1 MIIPGLMNMTRF
13 KLFKSIQWKMVVI
26 YFLLILLAME
36 VIGVYLLRS
45 LEQYHL
51 NNLSADLDSKA
62 QLLSGFLKRYLDDS
76 SKTKEINNL
85 VKEFSVGKEIKDI
98 YVLDPEGTVISTSE
112 EDTSLLG
119 KKLLTSEVAKA
130 IMGKKGEGERT
141 DPERNARLKHLAY
154 PIKSGDKV
162 VGILYLI
169 ASLENIYSTLRE
181 VKAILM
187 GGTVLALGITAVLG
201 FALAQTITKPIQEVT
216 SRAASLAKGNFDQQ
230 IEVKSKD
237 EIGQLAQMFNYLS
250 LRLKETL
257 GEISYEK
264 SKIEAILSYMADG
277 IVAVNTDGEIIH
289 INPTAVKMLEVSPH
303 AVGKKFAEVFK
314 DVFGDIDFK
323 ELVSGDRHAT
333 TEHSVKKGDVVLRA
347 HFASFKSQSGETSGV
362 VIVLRDVTEQEKLD
376 RMRKEFVANVSH
388 EIKTPLTTIKSY
400 VETLQEGALN
410 EPEIAKKFLGVIQNE
425 TDRMARLIRDL
436 LELSRLDYQKIQ
448 WKKEIISLNGIVK
461 DVVSKLGMQIREKEL
476 KVSLKLHRDGARVLG
491 DKDRLE
497 QVVLNIVGNAVKY
510 TGRGGSIHIKTAE
523 TKELVVFEV
532 KDNGIGI
539 PKEDLPRIFERFY
552 RVDKARSR
560 ELGGTGL
567 GLSIAKQIVEA
578 HHGNITV
585 SSKEGK
591 GTIVVITL
599 PKVVNSN

>member
-1 MIIPGLMNMTRF
+1 MILGLMDMTRL

-51 NNLSADLDSKA
+51 NNLSIDLDSKA

-76 SKTKEINNL
+76 SKIKEINDL
-85 VKEFSVGKEIKDI
+85 IKEFSIGKEIKDI

-112 EDTSLLG
+112 EDTTQLG

-130 IMGKKGEGERT
+130 IMGKKGEEERT
-141 DPERNARLKHLAY
+141 DPERNTRLKYLAY
-154 PIKSGDKV
+154 PIKSGDEV

-187 GGTVLALGITAVLG
+187 GGTVLALGITAILG

-237 EIGQLAQMFNYLS
+237 EIGQLAQMFNYLT

-277 IVAVNTDGEIIH
+277 VIAVNTDGEIIH

-323 ELVSGDRHAT
+323 KLVSGDEHFT
-333 TEHSVKKGDVVLRA
+333 TEHSIKRGDMVLRA
-347 HFASFKSQSGETSGV
+347 HFASFKSQNGETSGV

-410 EPEIAKKFLGVIQNE
+410 EPEIAKKFLSVIQNE
-425 TDRMARLIRDL
+425 TDRMARLVKDL
-436 LELSRLDYQKIQ
+436 LELSRLDYQKTK
-448 WKKEIISLNGIVK
+448 WKKEIISLNSIVE
-461 DVVSKLGMQIREKEL
+461 DVISKLDVKIREKEL
-476 KVSLKLHRDGARVLG
+476 RVSLKLHRDGARVLG

-510 TGRGGSIHIKTAE
+510 TGNGGNIDIKTAE
-523 TKELVVFEV
+523 EKELVVFEV

-539 PKEDLPRIFERFY
+539 PREDLPRIFERFY

-578 HHGNITV
+578 HQGSITV
-585 SSKEGK
+585 NSREGE
-591 GTIVVITL
+591 GTVVVITL
-599 PKVVNSN
+599 PKAVEHD

>member
-1 MIIPGLMNMTRF
+1 MILGLMDMTRF

-51 NNLSADLDSKA
+51 NNLSVDLDSKA

-76 SKTKEINNL
+76 SKIKEINDL

-98 YVLDPEGTVISTSE
+98 YVLDLEGTVISTSE
-112 EDTSLLG
+112 EDSTQLG

-141 DPERNARLKHLAY
+141 DPESNARLKYLAY
-154 PIKSGDKV
+154 PIKSGDEV

-181 VKAILM
+181 VKAILL
-187 GGTVLALGITAVLG
+187 GGTVLALGITAILG

-237 EIGQLAQMFNYLS
+237 EIGQLAQMFNYLT

-277 IVAVNTDGEIIH
+277 VVAVNTDGEIIH
-289 INPTAVKMLEVSPH
+289 INPTAVKMLEVSPQ

-314 DVFGDIDFK
+314 DVFGGIDFK
-323 ELVSGDRHAT
+323 ELMSGDGYSA
-333 TEHSVKKGDVVLRA
+333 TEHSIKRGEMVLRA
-347 HFASFKSQSGETSGV
+347 HFASFKSQNGETSGV
-362 VIVLRDVTEQEKLD
+362 VIVLRDVTEQEKLE

-410 EPEIAKKFLGVIQNE
+410 EPEIAKKFLNVIQNE
-425 TDRMARLIRDL
+425 TDRMARLVKDL
-436 LELSRLDYQKIQ
+436 LELSRLDYQKTR
-448 WKKEIISLNGIVK
+448 WKKEIISLNSIVE
-461 DVVSKLGMQIREKEL
+461 DVISKLDVKIREKEL

-510 TGRGGSIHIKTAE
+510 TGSGGNIDIKTAE
-523 TKELVVFEV
+523 EKDLVVFEV

-539 PKEDLPRIFERFY
+539 PQEDLPRIFERFY

-578 HHGNITV
+578 HQGNITV
-585 SSKEGK
+585 NSREGE
-591 GTIVVITL
+591 GTVVVITL
-599 PKVVNSN
+599 PRAIEHD